1 MLCAPWRFDIK
12 AARNLKKANSKTM
25 KFNFA
30 NFLFN
35 VTDMLFYTRI
45 LYIRQPTLGSL
56 IREGGRVL
64 VFRFFFTPPRTL
76 LSPHAPCLLILA
88 KDVKSSTAFLC
99 INNIR

>member
-35 VTDMLFYTRI
+35 VTDMLFYARI
-45 LYIRQPTLGSL
+45 LYIR
-56 IREGGRVL
+56 
-64 VFRFFFTPPRTL
+64 
-76 LSPHAPCLLILA
+76 
-88 KDVKSSTAFLC
+88 
-99 INNIR
+99 